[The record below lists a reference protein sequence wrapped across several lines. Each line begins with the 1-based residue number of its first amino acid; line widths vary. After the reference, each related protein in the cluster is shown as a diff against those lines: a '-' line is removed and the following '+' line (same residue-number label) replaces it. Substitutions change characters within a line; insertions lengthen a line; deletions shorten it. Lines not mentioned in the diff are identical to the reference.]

1 MLAGEIRR
9 DHSIPMAD
17 SIIAASA
24 LKNSLAVVTYN
35 TKHFEK
41 IPDLEVVKP
50 DYREKSSQE
59 SVG

>member
-1 MLAGEIRR
+1 
-9 DHSIPMAD
+9 MAD

-24 LKNSLAVVTYN
+24 LKNSLAIVTYN

-50 DYREKSSQE
+50 KYRENRASSKNVKSQWNP
-59 SVG
+59 